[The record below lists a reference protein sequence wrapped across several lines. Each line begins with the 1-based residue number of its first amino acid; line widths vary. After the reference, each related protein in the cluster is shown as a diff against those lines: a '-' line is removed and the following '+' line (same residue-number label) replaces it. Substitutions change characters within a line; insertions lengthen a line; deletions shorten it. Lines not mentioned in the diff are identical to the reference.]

1 MFFELAANPVRRTF
15 PVNLGWG
22 IVCLFSLFLWIMGLA
37 GIGVAA
43 DLDLPKD
50 MQGVGI
56 EQKLGHQVP
65 EHLVFTNAQGQ
76 STSLSK
82 LLKAGKPVLLS
93 LNYSNCPGMCV
104 AQLNGLVQG
113 LNRMEN
119 PKLGKDFL
127 MVSISIDP
135 AEASQKAK
143 ATQAKYSQD
152 LFDHHQPS
160 GWEFWVGTSESI
172 RQLTE
177 AVGFQYTYDAKHN
190 QYNHP
195 SAAIFLSPGGKIT
208 RYVFEIGFVPE
219 TLKMAFVEAGEGTI
233 GTPLDMIALWCVH
246 YDPNENKY
254 TASARKLMSLGGGVF
269 VLLVLLV
276 TVPYWFF
283 RSSTAN
289 PKSNLSQSSSVDS
302 TENQS

>member
-1 MFFELAANPVRRTF
+1 MIFPSEAKFVHRTF
-15 PVNLGWG
+15 QQTLGWV
-22 IVCLFSLFLWIMGLA
+22 IVCLLSLVCFAGLTDSA
-37 GIGVAA
+37 TAA
-43 DLDLPKD
+43 DLDLPKA

-56 EQKLGHQVP
+56 EQKLGISVP
-65 EHLVFTNAQGQ
+65 EHLAFTNAQGQ

-82 LLKAGKPVLLS
+82 LLQSGKPVLLT

-113 LNRMEN
+113 LNRM
-119 PKLGKDFL
+119 PSPQLGKDFL

-135 AEASQKAK
+135 SESSQKAK

-152 LFDHHQPS
+152 LFDQHDPS

-177 AVGFQYTYDAKHN
+177 AVGFQYTYDAKHK
-190 QYNHP
+190 QFNHP

-219 TLKMAFVEAGEGTI
+219 TLKMAFIEAGQGTI

-246 YDPNENKY
+246 YDPDENKY
-254 TASARKLMSLGGGVF
+254 TASARKLMSLGGGAF

-276 TVPYWFF
+276 TVPYWLI
-283 RSSTAN
+283 RSASADSKDNLIQTST
-289 PKSNLSQSSSVDS
+289 VDS